1 LSRTREKALNDAI
14 TSADPSAGFEPF
26 ACAYIEFYHSDAQ
39 VKIENR
45 ELQGQQKVFSALM
58 SLLTLLDLEF
68 GSALKRLQLLS
79 DGVDEA
85 GLHVS
90 HWQLR
95 VDGPRTVR
103 IGWRGARMER
113 RKNHAG
119 SDSRSA
125 RGKSL
130 IVCRKS
136 AGSPTVFKSLRNCL
150 K

>member
-1 LSRTREKALNDAI
+1 LIRTREKALNDAI
-14 TSADPSAGFEPF
+14 ASADPGAELEPF
-26 ACAYIEFYHSDAQ
+26 ACAYVEFYYSDEQ

-45 ELQGQQKVFSALM
+45 ERQGRQKVLSALM

-79 DGVDEA
+79 EGVDEV
-85 GLHVS
+85 GLHAS
-90 HWQLR
+90 HWQTE
-95 VDGPRTVR
+95 DGPRTVR
-103 IGWRGARMER
+103 IGWRAARMER

-130 IVCRKS
+130 IACRKS
-136 AGSPTVFKSLRNCL
+136 AGSSTVFKSLRNCL

>member
-1 LSRTREKALNDAI
+1 MSRTREKALNDAI
-14 TSADPSAGFEPF
+14 ASADPGAGFEPF

-39 VKIENR
+39 VKIEDR

-79 DGVDEA
+79 EGVDEA

-103 IGWRGARMER
+103 IGWRAARAWKEGKIMREVIR
-113 RKNHAG
+113 EVREENRLSFVAKAPEVQ
-119 SDSRSA
+119 RSSNLCA
-125 RGKSL
+125 T
-130 IVCRKS
+130 
-136 AGSPTVFKSLRNCL
+136 A
-150 K
+150 

>member
-1 LSRTREKALNDAI
+1 MATPPRGVCHIYWYYVLLLMRTRI
-14 TSADPSAGFEPF
+14 
-26 ACAYIEFYHSDAQ
+26 
-39 VKIENR
+39 
-45 ELQGQQKVFSALM
+45 
-58 SLLTLLDLEF
+58 TLLDLEF

-79 DGVDEA
+79 EGVDEA

-95 VDGPRTVR
+95 VDGPRTLR
-103 IGWRGARMER
+103 IGWRAARMER

-136 AGSPTVFKSLRNCL
+136 AGSRTVFKSRRNGL

>member
-1 LSRTREKALNDAI
+1 ME
-14 TSADPSAGFEPF
+14 SAKFVGMD
-26 ACAYIEFYHSDAQ
+26 
-39 VKIENR
+39 ENR

-79 DGVDEA
+79 EGVDEA

-103 IGWRGARMER
+103 IGWRAARAWKE
-113 RKNHAG
+113 
-119 SDSRSA
+119 
-125 RGKSL
+125 GK
-130 IVCRKS
+130 IMREVIRE
-136 AGSPTVFKSLRNCL
+136 VREENR
-150 K
+150 